1 MHFLKI
7 LPVLN
12 NAGMAQRWAQNG
24 VTSVFVLF
32 FFSTDQVIH
41 CTASSIRRG
50 GIRPDIRGGK
60 DEEERQRREGEDK
73 RLTKEKR

>member
-12 NAGMAQRWAQNG
+12 NAEMAQRWARNG

-32 FFSTDQVIH
+32 FSTDELIH
-41 CTASSIRRG
+41 GFLHPGGRG

-60 DEEERQRREGEDK
+60 EGEERQRREGEDK

>member
-12 NAGMAQRWAQNG
+12 NAGMAQRWARNG

-32 FFSTDQVIH
+32 FSTDELIH
-41 CTASSIRRG
+41 GFLHPG
-50 GIRPDIRGGK
+50 GEGVVSGQTF
-60 DEEERQRREGEDK
+60 EEERRGRKGNEGREKIKG
-73 RLTKEKR
+73 